1 MVLGTGSST
10 FLQLLDHIQHTLLA
24 LLVACSGIEGK
35 GCEIVTAYVAVKT
48 VPVRESLCLFRKTS
62 LLAVRS
68 QDTVNIILKEHVDV
82 KVASML
88 QRTVEKGD
96 VAKREG
102 VMVEG
107 GLGVGVA

>member
-1 MVLGTGSST
+1 
-10 FLQLLDHIQHTLLA
+10 
-24 LLVACSGIEGK
+24 
-35 GCEIVTAYVAVKT
+35 VTAYVAVKT

-96 VAKREG
+96 VAKRKG
-102 VMVEG
+102 VRVEG
-107 GLGVGVA
+107 GLGVRVA